1 MKKLKLLT
9 GLLTIMLLSCIMLGW
24 TPLFDGIPFR
34 TITAEATNTDQK
46 LFKDVRFIE
55 KRNGSRLTAEVAEG
69 AHVVVGDGQKVIGE
83 FDNRNGNSNRV
94 MDISITYA
102 VPTGGKIYIYDDANS
117 TITRTDKDT
126 DDSVNFANLAWLL
139 SRGAGPYIN
148 FAQEGYFTNET
159 SRIFLDT
166 VKTSEELL
174 TNNNSSQKELDEAT
188 KKLDQAINGLVEKEV
203 SKQPQGDYISYG
215 RYVTV
220 NSTSYNTW
228 GNFYW
233 EEKLSSEDISGKT
246 YLAKGKYEYKNGQ
259 TYLSLYDDKGVWQG
273 YINER
278 GTKVADG
285 KQGAYISYNKYVTV
299 TSMNYNTW
307 SNFNWKTNKAGSQVT
322 NKTYLAKGKYKH
334 FNGSTYLSIFDEKN
348 NWQGYINENGTK
360 LADGKQG
367 AYISDGRKVK
377 VVNKTYNTWSNF
389 DWKYRQ
395 STKGMYNKI
404 YTVRGRYEHSNGS
417 TFYSLFD
424 SKGNWQ
430 GYINAK
436 AVK

>member
-55 KRNGSRLTAEVAEG
+55 KRNGSRLTAEVAKG

-102 VPTGGKIYIYDDANS
+102 VPTGGKIYIYDDANF

-246 YLAKGKYEYKNGQ
+246 YLAKGKYEHKNGQ

-285 KQGAYISYNKYVTV
+285 KQGAYIS
-299 TSMNYNTW
+299 
-307 SNFNWKTNKAGSQVT
+307 
-322 NKTYLAKGKYKH
+322 
-334 FNGSTYLSIFDEKN
+334 
-348 NWQGYINENGTK
+348 
-360 LADGKQG
+360 
-367 AYISDGRKVK
+367 
-377 VVNKTYNTWSNF
+377 
-389 DWKYRQ
+389 
-395 STKGMYNKI
+395 
-404 YTVRGRYEHSNGS
+404 
-417 TFYSLFD
+417 
-424 SKGNWQ
+424 
-430 GYINAK
+430 
-436 AVK
+436 